1 MEGELLIGR
10 ALLGALDPPP
20 APPAPPTTA
29 TTATKEAIQADD
41 GVGEGGGYDERK
53 DAHSTGPGPSPGP
66 GPGPHKT
73 TNLHSDID
81 GGVADTRPADTGGG
95 ASGGVV
101 ATLWAAHLARREERK
116 KAHYEALSVSPGGA
130 NEGSGGVEAGD
141 GAWAADALRII
152 REDAMIREAAVTHLS
167 HLSLSLSLS
176 TSQPTLFSQSGGHL
190 TTRAGG
196 RGRGVGGG
204 RSLPTSP
211 ARASPS
217 AGPSAVDVGA
227 TMTPGRVPYKPR

>member
-1 MEGELLIGR
+1 MEGELLLGR

-20 APPAPPTTA
+20 APPAPPA
-29 TTATKEAIQADD
+29 TTAKKVAIKADD

-53 DAHSTGPGPSPGP
+53 DGHSTGP
-66 GPGPHKT
+66 HQT

-81 GGVADTRPADTGGG
+81 IDGGVVDTRPADTAGGDG

-116 KAHYEALSVSPGGA
+116 KAHYEASSVSPGGA
-130 NEGSGGVEAGD
+130 MAIEGSGGAEAGD
-141 GAWAADALRII
+141 GAWAAEALRII

-176 TSQPTLFSQSGGHL
+176 ASQHTLFSQAGQGHL

-211 ARASPS
+211 ARASPP
-217 AGPSAVDVGA
+217 AGRSNGDAGA
-227 TMTPGRVPYKPR
+227 TMTPGRMPYKPR